1 MTSLAPRERPI
12 EFVRKDATP
21 LPSSQGAHF
30 QIRLGFSPGETE
42 VDSMPGRECHS

>member
-21 LPSSQGAHF
+21 LQSSQGAHF
-30 QIRLGFSPGETE
+30 QIRLGFSPRETAAS
-42 VDSMPGRECHS
+42 VTPGRECHS